1 MLVYVEIV
9 HIYEEKKYYSLSR
22 QGEASKDK
30 IYAGKSPH
38 SVSHFS
44 NFEKLIFLTSRWVWL
59 RAVLV
64 NFWFSKNCQKYFE
77 KSTNGPLA
85 SLEIEMLVLVCAES
99 LISRISSRKRII
111 QQNHFSL
118 LIRVPGVFDS
128 INEEKNCQNISG
140 HCHFKEYYLV
150 NILQK

>member
-44 NFEKLIFLTSRWVWL
+44 NLEKLIFLTSRWVWL

-64 NFWFSKNCQKYFE
+64 NFLFSKNCQKYFE

-85 SLEIEMLVLVCAES
+85 SLEMEMLVCAES